1 MPQSTIL
8 VQSITSG
15 SNPQIAAEQLAEGYK
30 ELEGSMI
37 RCNPF
42 TILESLSNLQIES
55 EELAKGYKELEG
67 CTIQCNPC
75 TILESFSN
83 LQIESEQLAKGYKEL
98 ERGLHQ
104 YLQSECNHRI
114 PLQSVIPIQSN
125 RNLSG
130 RNGIRIIG
138 TRKRT
143 APLLQ
148 S

>member
-55 EELAKGYKELEG
+55 EELAKGYKELERG
-67 CTIQCNPC
+67 QQSTTQGRYTTQP
-75 TILESFSN
+75 
-83 LQIESEQLAKGYKEL
+83 QGQLSAQ
-98 ERGLHQ
+98 H
-104 YLQSECNHRI
+104 
-114 PLQSVIPIQSN
+114 
-125 RNLSG
+125 
-130 RNGIRIIG
+130 
-138 TRKRT
+138 
-143 APLLQ
+143 
-148 S
+148 